1 MSHEHIGPYRLL
13 AQQGAGVHRAAGP
26 DGRDV
31 AIRLLPPETRDRLR
45 ADLKAMRNVRSPYVV
60 DVLDADPDADRPY
73 LVSRFV
79 PGRPL
84 DEHVAE
90 QGALTGAD
98 LGRLAVGL
106 AKALAAIHE
115 TGLSHRALRPRDIL
129 VVDGS
134 PVVIDFAI
142 AEPAHESED
151 VRAWAE
157 VVAFAAT
164 GGPDAAI
171 PSVLEPLL
179 WSATDEDPAA
189 RPSPADL
196 ITAVAALDL
205 QPATAP
211 APPKPKP
218 AAAPA
223 PASSEPGTSTR
234 RAASGAGDTS
244 VVVAAAAVPR
254 APAVEVP
261 AAREEPVAEPV
272 NEPVAASPRP
282 AVSRVQL
289 VAEAWAR
296 LLSAMVVV
304 IVAAVAMMM
313 PVLGIVLSV
322 AAVVLLRMLVA
333 PTGRER
339 ALSVG
344 RTLVTLPYAAACG
357 AVVTLGLVAL
367 SLFGF
372 EVDPLA
378 AAGLGAAAG
387 VAALWAA
394 PGVRG
399 PRLGM
404 QRLLAPVAPRGIAV
418 AGVVLGLLAFMAVV
432 GAISLTPSFA
442 PMYGLQ
448 SSVESAIAR
457 WQSTLG

>member
-1 MSHEHIGPYRLL
+1 MSHDHIGPYRLL
-13 AQQGAGVHRAAGP
+13 SQHGAGVHRAAGP

-31 AIRLLPPETRDRLR
+31 AIRLLPPDARDRLR
-45 ADLKAMRNVRSPYVV
+45 ADLKAMQSVRSPYVV
-60 DVLDADPDADRPY
+60 DVLDADPDAEPPY

-84 DEHVAE
+84 DELVTEH
-90 QGALTGAD
+90 GALTGPD
-98 LGRLAVGL
+98 LHRLALGL

-142 AEPAHESED
+142 AEPVHEAED

-157 VVAFAAT
+157 VVAYAAT

-171 PSVLEPLL
+171 PAVLEPLL
-179 WSATDEDPAA
+179 WSATDENPAA
-189 RPSPADL
+189 RPTPAAL
-196 ITAVAALDL
+196 VTAVSALDL
-205 QPATAP
+205 RP
-211 APPKPKP
+211 APVSG
-218 AAAPA
+218 
-223 PASSEPGTSTR
+223 ASASGAS
-234 RAASGAGDTS
+234 AASGGRGTSREAS

-254 APAVEVP
+254 VP
-261 AAREEPVAEPV
+261 AARTDPDTVVER
-272 NEPVAASPRP
+272 PRP
-282 AVSRVQL
+282 QPLRQGHV

-304 IVAAVAMMM
+304 IAAAVAVMM
-313 PVLGIVLSV
+313 PVVGVVASVGAV
-322 AAVVLLRMLVA
+322 AALRLVSAGTGRARALSLVRMLV
-333 PTGRER
+333 
-339 ALSVG
+339 S
-344 RTLVTLPYAAACG
+344 LPCAVACG
-357 AVVTLGLVAL
+357 AAVTLGLAGL
-367 SLFGF
+367 SVFKA

-378 AAGLGAAAG
+378 ACGLGAGVG

-399 PRLGM
+399 PRLGL
-404 QRLLAPVAPRGIAV
+404 QRLLAPVAPRGIAL
-418 AGVVLGLLAFMAVV
+418 AGVVLGLLAFVAMV

-448 SSVESAIAR
+448 SSLESSIAR
-457 WQSTLG
+457 LQTTLR